1 MTHDQIK
8 LLEDKLEVWRSMSV
22 TGSYDLRDYYRR
34 CAEALEQ
41 CLHEA
46 IEGRA

>member
-8 LLEDKLEVWRSMSV
+8 LLEDKLNLWREASK
-22 TGSYDLRDYYRR
+22 TGALDLRDYNRR

-41 CLHEA
+41 CLYEA
-46 IEGRA
+46 NEDRP